1 MFFSLSL
8 HATNIMS
15 SRGISCQKLI
25 FFSCFNWVEYCAN
38 MIRYVLI
45 LYLFLNDW
53 SFFLYKKNTY
63 KVCDLTVII
72 NEKWS
77 LNSIKGVKALLLQ
90 SCLLQVLVKK
100 MDFTMSTVDIYLVFL
115 VADEENTA

>member
-1 MFFSLSL
+1 
-8 HATNIMS
+8 
-15 SRGISCQKLI
+15 
-25 FFSCFNWVEYCAN
+25 